1 MDNKGITSPQVL
13 IHYCIFCAMEHEEA
27 EMQDIMDNFIKNELE
42 RQKSKIIA
50 IAKDSG
56 NIYELVKRINLL
68 K

>member
-1 MDNKGITSPQVL
+1 
-13 IHYCIFCAMEHEEA
+13 MEHEEA